1 MNILSIDIG
10 GTGLKSAVVDEQG
23 NLLTPRVRV
32 GTPHPSPPAVLVDA
46 LVNLVSQ
53 LTVEYECVS
62 AGFPGVVRQG
72 KIMTAPTLGK
82 DVWKDFDLAGELA
95 KRLGKPVHV
104 LNDAD
109 MQGLAA
115 ISGTGIEMVIT
126 LGTGLGSALFSDGQ
140 LGPHLELAHHEFRK
154 NQTYNEQLG
163 NATLKRIGRKKWNR
177 RVRRAIDS
185 LRILTNFDKL
195 YIGGG
200 NGEKITFKLDSDI
213 KIIPNED
220 GLKGGAWLWRPAINK
235 ALDKKSE
242 KIKSR

>member
-1 MNILSIDIG
+1 MNLLSIDIG

-23 NLLTPRVRV
+23 NLLTPRVRI
-32 GTPHPSPPAVLVDA
+32 GTPHPSPPDVLVDA

-53 LTVEYECVS
+53 LTVEYECIA

-72 KIMTAPTLGK
+72 RILTAPTLGQ
-82 DVWKDFDLAGELA
+82 DVWKNFDLAGELS
-95 KRLGKPVHV
+95 KRLGKPARV

-115 ISGTGIEMVIT
+115 VAGSGIEMVIT
-126 LGTGLGSALFSDGQ
+126 LGTGLGSALFADGQ

-163 NATLKRIGRKKWNR
+163 NETLKRIGKKKWNR
-177 RVRRAIDS
+177 RVRLAIDS
-185 LRILTNFDKL
+185 LRTLTNFDKL

-200 NGEKITFKLDSDI
+200 NAEKITFELEKDVQ
-213 KIIPNED
+213 IIPNED
-220 GLKGGAWLWRPAINK
+220 GLKGGAWLWRPHIASQT
-235 ALDKKSE
+235 KK
-242 KIKSR
+242 KQVKS